1 MQVSTSE
8 ADRLHWQERYQ
19 ESLKKGL
26 PASLAHSLPISRAAS
41 HRIPETSPDKALS
54 IVVAADED
62 AEPLDDLDKLIRCT
76 LFNDFSRLSDPAQYP
91 CLRSDWA
98 ISHGPVDCKAIA
110 ACLQQAVTCHA
121 GCLHAPMQVA
131 EEALP
136 VRRAA
141 SGAPQHLSVNGH
153 AAESAQLQHL
163 QRRLSAAEADAE
175 GARMELLRACQQAE
189 AAAAD
194 VARCGSLEQSLQVSK
209 PALRSSIQETCFVP
223 SSQLSLM
230 KLSSTALQT

>member
-1 MQVSTSE
+1 M
-8 ADRLHWQERYQ
+8 
-19 ESLKKGL
+19 

-76 LFNDFSRLSDPAQYP
+76 LFHDFSRLSNPAQHP
-91 CLRSDWA
+91 CLHSDWA
-98 ISHGPVDCKAIA
+98 ISHRPMDCKAIA
-110 ACLQQAVTCHA
+110 ACSQHAITCHSHVCC
-121 GCLHAPMQVA
+121 CLHAPMQVA
-131 EEALP
+131 EEALC
-136 VRRAA
+136 VHRAA

-153 AAESAQLQHL
+153 AAESAQLHHL
-163 QRRLSAAEADAE
+163 QRRLAAAEADAE

-194 VARCGSLEQSLQVSK
+194 VARCRSLEQSLQVSM
-209 PALRSSIQETCFVP
+209 PALRFRT
-223 SSQLSLM
+223 
-230 KLSSTALQT
+230 STQSFRSATLYPPHSFH

>member
-41 HRIPETSPDKALS
+41 HRISETSPDKALS

-76 LFNDFSRLSDPAQYP
+76 SFNDFSRLSDPAQYP

-98 ISHGPVDCKAIA
+98 ISHRPLDCKVIA
-110 ACLQQAVTCHA
+110 ACLQQAVTCHCHVCC
-121 GCLHAPMQVA
+121 CLHAPMQVA

-194 VARCGSLEQSLQVSK
+194 VARCGSLEQSLQVSE
-209 PALRSSIQETCFVP
+209 PALRSSICTQAFRR
-223 SSQLSLM
+223 L
-230 KLSSTALQT
+230 ALYPPHSFH